1 MICELCGQ
9 DVPFLKPLMVE
20 GSILK
25 VCQSCAKFGKE
36 APGAPKSFDSSESG
50 TSSRSSGPKT
60 DRGGFGYAMGPPS
73 KEDVIKRRLEQRE
86 RRKTSR
92 DIYEQ
97 SGEKELAIDYHRRI
111 QQARSKLGWSQED
124 LGQKI
129 NERKSVISKIEN
141 KSMTPDDRLVRKLEK
156 ALGIKLMEVIE

>member
-9 DVPFLKPLMVE
+9 DVPFLKPLIVE

-25 VCQSCAKFGKE
+25 VCQSCSKFGKD
-36 APGAPKSFDSSESG
+36 APGVPKTTDSSEPSVGGRGSG
-50 TSSRSSGPKT
+50 HRGK
-60 DRGGFGYAMGPPS
+60 GGFGYAPSQPS
-73 KEDVIKRRLEQRE
+73 KEEVIKRRLEQRE
-86 RRKTSR
+86 RRKTSK

-97 SGEKELAIDYHRRI
+97 SGEKELAIDYHKRI
-111 QQARSKLGWSQED
+111 QQARSKLGWSQEE

-156 ALGIKLMEVIE
+156 ALGIKLMEVLE